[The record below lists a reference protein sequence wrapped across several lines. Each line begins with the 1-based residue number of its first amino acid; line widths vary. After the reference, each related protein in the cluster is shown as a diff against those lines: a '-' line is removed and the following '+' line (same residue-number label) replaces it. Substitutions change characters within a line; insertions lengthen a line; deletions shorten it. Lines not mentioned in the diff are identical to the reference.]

1 MQKALFII
9 HFSCIC
15 GTILFSQNIYQ
26 WKEYSDEQYE
36 KGNYSIALKEFQR
49 ILLFDEKQEFN
60 DVYYKIATI
69 YYDTEDYNNAI
80 VYYDF
85 AWKAARND
93 SIKIELAF
101 RKILCYFQ
109 LKDYY
114 SGLTELYDLP
124 EQLSPYFERIKNLYF
139 AICHFGLD
147 EKYLSLNYFSQIV
160 DSAGLFQIDSCF
172 VQLNKVEK
180 KYDPDKLEMMSI
192 LLPGLGQTY
201 AGDLRSGLNS
211 LLLLGGIVTYAYHTM
226 LVYSILDGTLV
237 LTSWFY
243 RYYTGGHRKAY
254 ELGVRKIQAQ
264 RNETYLQVMD
274 ITRIKA
280 RPDH

>member
-15 GTILFSQNIYQ
+15 TSLLFSQTIHQ
-26 WKEYSDEQYE
+26 WKEYSDEQFE
-36 KGNYSIALKEFQR
+36 KGNFSIALKEFQR
-49 ILLFDEKQEFN
+49 ILLFDGEHQYN
-60 DVYYKIATI
+60 DVYNKIATI
-69 YYDTEDYNNAI
+69 YYEIEDYDNAI

-85 AWKAARND
+85 AWKATQND

-114 SGLTELYDLP
+114 LGLMELYDLP
-124 EQLSPYFERIKNLYF
+124 EQLTPYFERIKNLYL

-147 EKYLSLNYFSQIV
+147 EKYLSLQYFSQIV
-160 DSAGLFQIDSCF
+160 DSAGLDQIDSCF

-180 KYDPDKLEMMSI
+180 KYDPDKLQMMSI
-192 LLPGLGQTY
+192 LLPGLGQTF
-201 AGDLRSGLNS
+201 AGDLKSGLNS
-211 LLLLGGIVTYAYHTM
+211 ILLLGGIVTYAYHTM

-243 RYYTGGHRKAY
+243 RYHTGGHRKAY
-254 ELGVRKIQAQ
+254 ELGVKKIQEQ

-274 ITRIKA
+274 ITRNRA
-280 RPDH
+280 YN

>member
-1 MQKALFII
+1 MRKALFII
-9 HFSCIC
+9 HFSWIC
-15 GTILFSQNIYQ
+15 STLVFSQSISQLKGYAD
-26 WKEYSDEQYE
+26 KQYE
-36 KGNYSIALKEFQR
+36 KGNYPIALKEFQR
-49 ILLFDEKQEFN
+49 VLLFDEEHQFN
-60 DVYYKIATI
+60 DLYSKVAVI
-69 YYDTEDYNNAI
+69 YYEIEEYDKAI
-80 VYYDF
+80 IYYDF
-85 AWKAARND
+85 AWKATEND

-101 RKILCYFQ
+101 KKILCYFQ
-109 LKDYY
+109 LRDYY
-114 SGLTELYDLP
+114 SGLSELYDLP
-124 EQLSPYFERIKNLYF
+124 EQLSPYFERLKNLYF

-147 EKYLSLNYFSQIV
+147 EKYESLQYFSQIV
-160 DSAGLFQIDSCF
+160 DSAGLEQIDSCF

-192 LLPGLGQTY
+192 ILPGLGQTY

-254 ELGVRKIQAQ
+254 DLGVKKIQEQ
-264 RNETYLQVMD
+264 RNDTYLQVMD
-274 ITRIKA
+274 ITRNKA
-280 RPDH
+280 SG

>member
-1 MQKALFII
+1 M

-15 GTILFSQNIYQ
+15 SALLFSQSISRL
-26 WKEYSDEQYE
+26 KEYSDEQYE

-49 ILLFDEKQEFN
+49 ILLFDEAQEYN
-60 DVYYKIATI
+60 DLYYKVAAI
-69 YYDTEDYNNAI
+69 YYEIREYEKAI

-85 AWKAARND
+85 AWKAAGND
-93 SIKIELAF
+93 SIKIEMAF
-101 RKILCYFQ
+101 KKILCHFQ
-109 LKDYY
+109 LRDYY
-114 SGLTELYDLP
+114 SGLSELYDLP
-124 EQLSPYFERIKNLYF
+124 EHLSPHFEQIKNLYF
-139 AICHFGLD
+139 AICHFGLN
-147 EKYLSLNYFSQIV
+147 EKYESLQYFAQIV
-160 DSAGLFQIDSCF
+160 DSAGLHQIDSCF

-192 LLPGLGQTY
+192 ILPGLGQTY
-201 AGDLRSGLNS
+201 AGDLKSGLNS

-254 ELGVRKIQAQ
+254 DLGVKKIQEQ

-274 ITRIKA
+274 ITRNKA
-280 RPDH
+280 SG

>member
-9 HFSCIC
+9 HFSCLFS
-15 GTILFSQNIYQ
+15 TLLFSQSIDQ
-26 WKEYSDEQYE
+26 LKEYSDEQYE
-36 KGNYSIALKEFQR
+36 KGNFSIALKEFQR
-49 ILLFDEKQEFN
+49 ILLFDEEHQFN
-60 DVYYKIATI
+60 DIYDKIATI
-69 YYDTEDYNNAI
+69 YYNIRDYNKAI
-80 VYYDF
+80 EYYDF
-85 AWKAARND
+85 AWKAMQND
-93 SIKIELAF
+93 SIKNELTF

-109 LKDYY
+109 LKDYFL
-114 SGLTELYDLP
+114 GLTELYDLP
-124 EQLSPYFERIKNLYF
+124 EQLSPYFERKKNLYF

-147 EKYLSLNYFSQIV
+147 DIYQSLQYFSQIV
-160 DSAGLFQIDSCF
+160 DSTGMTQIDSSF

-192 LLPGLGQTY
+192 ILPGLGQAY
-201 AGDLRSGLNS
+201 AGDLKSGLNS
-211 LLLLGGIVTYAYHTM
+211 ILLLGGIVTYAYHTM

-254 ELGVRKIQAQ
+254 ELGVEKIQEK

-274 ITRIKA
+274 IIRSKA
-280 RPDH
+280 YK